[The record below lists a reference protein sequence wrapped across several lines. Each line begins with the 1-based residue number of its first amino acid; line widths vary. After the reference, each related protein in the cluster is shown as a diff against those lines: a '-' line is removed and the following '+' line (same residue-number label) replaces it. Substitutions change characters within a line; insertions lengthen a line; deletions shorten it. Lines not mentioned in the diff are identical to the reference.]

1 MDNIYTDVDLSFTR
15 HPLTGDVPV
24 LKDEIAIKRSLRHLI
39 LTNLGDRPWQPEKV
53 TGMRDLLFDNINVVI
68 LDAIRSRIEFII
80 ETGEPR
86 VRVVEVVVKE
96 NDNRHDEIDVE
107 ISFVIINLNQE
118 FTTKVYLQKV
128 R

>member
-1 MDNIYTDVDLSFTR
+1 MDNIYTDVDLSFVR
-15 HPLTGDVPV
+15 HPLTGDIPV

-39 LTNLGDRPWQPEKV
+39 LTNMGDKPWNPESV
-53 TGMRDLLFDNINVVI
+53 TGMRDLLFDNINIVI

-86 VRVVEVVVKE
+86 IKVLNVSVTE
-96 NDNRHDEIDVE
+96 NINIPDELDVE
-107 ISFVIINLNQE
+107 ITFEIINLNRE
-118 FTTKVYLQKV
+118 FTTKVNLQKV